1 MDTSVK
7 TFFVTGATGQQ
18 GGGVARGLLS
28 QGQHVRILT
37 RSAAK
42 AEALKKQ
49 GAEIVIG
56 DLMDQS
62 VLVKAM
68 VGVDGVFGMTTPF
81 EGGMDV
87 EVQQGKTLADAAKKA
102 NISHYVF
109 TSVGGADKNS
119 GIPHFETKWKVEEY
133 IRQIRLPATI
143 LRPTFFM
150 DNFGTFFREGLRQGT
165 LTLPMRPET
174 KLQMIAVKDIG
185 AFGAEALLRPDVFMG
200 QAVELAGDE
209 LTMPEVITHLSRT
222 MNRSL
227 NFQQLPVD
235 QAEAAMG
242 DDMAKM
248 FRWFNEVGYSADI
261 PALRQRYGIPLT
273 NFVDLISGAEWAKG

>member
-1 MDTSVK
+1 MAISVK

-18 GGGVARGLLS
+18 GGGVARHLLE
-28 QGQHVRILT
+28 QGQRVRVLT
-37 RSAAK
+37 RNAVK
-42 AEALKKQ
+42 AEALHKQ
-49 GAEIVIG
+49 GTEIVVG
-56 DLMDQS
+56 DLTDRS
-62 VLVKAM
+62 VLEKALI
-68 VGVDGVFGMTTPF
+68 GVDGVFSMTTPF
-81 EGGMDV
+81 EGGMEA
-87 EVQQGKTLADAAKKA
+87 EVQQGKTLADAAKEA
-102 NISHYVF
+102 NVSQYVF

-119 GIPHFETKWKVEEY
+119 GIPHFESKWKVEQY
-133 IRQIRLPATI
+133 IRQIGLPATI

-150 DNFGTFFREGLRQGT
+150 DNFGTFFREGLLQGT

-185 AFGAEALLRPDVFMG
+185 QFGAAALLRPNEFIG
-200 QAVELAGDE
+200 QAIELAGDD

-227 NFQQLPVD
+227 TFQQLPDD

-242 DDMAKM
+242 HDMATM

-261 PALRQRYGIPLT
+261 PALGQRYGIPLT
-273 NFVDLISGAEWAKG
+273 NFVELISGAEWAKG